1 MKVSVSIITYN
12 HEPFIAQAIESALAQ
27 EVEFDYEILIGED
40 QSSDRTREIVCD
52 YAARRPDRIRLL
64 LHNHPKD
71 HVRLNGN
78 RNFVNNILNARGQYI
93 ALLDGDDY
101 WTDPLKL
108 QKQATFLD
116 LHKECCACFHNV
128 RVLHEGAPEH
138 DRIFHP
144 APLEKSSFGLS
155 DIVSTHFIPTCS
167 TMFRNG
173 LRSSFPDWFYQLSMG
188 DWPLHVLN
196 AEHGLYG
203 YIDEVMAAY
212 RVHSAGLWS
221 GSNQVKMF
229 QSTIEA
235 AKIIK
240 AYLGDRNSLEI
251 AESIESWEHA
261 LEQALL
267 RRDLQAGHVVAACSR
282 FVRTAMK
289 RPSRKYFRKGLRR
302 IAKHVFRLGSRA
314 VDSR

>member
-27 EVEFDYEILIGED
+27 QVEFDYEILIGED

-52 YAARRPDRIRLL
+52 YAARRPDRIRLF
-64 LHNHPKD
+64 LHDHPKD
-71 HVRLNGN
+71 HLRLNAN
-78 RNFVNNILNARGQYI
+78 RNFVNNILNARGEYI

-101 WTDPLKL
+101 WTNPLKL
-108 QKQATFLD
+108 QKQVTFLER
-116 LHKECCACFHNV
+116 HTECCACFHNV

-144 APLEKSSFGLS
+144 TPLEKSFFALS

-173 LRSSFPDWFYQLSMG
+173 LRSSFPDWFYQLPMG

-203 YIDEVMAAY
+203 YIDEVMGVY
-212 RVHSAGLWS
+212 RVHSAGMWS
-221 GSNQVKMF
+221 GSNQIKIF
-229 QSTIEA
+229 QGTIEA
-235 AKIIK
+235 AKVIK

-251 AESIESWEHA
+251 TESIETWEHA
-261 LEQALL
+261 LEQELL
-267 RRDLQAGHVVAACSR
+267 RRDLQSGDVVAACSR
-282 FVRTAMK
+282 FVHTAIK
-289 RPSRKYFRKGLRR
+289 RPSKKYFRKGLRS
-302 IAKHVFRLGSRA
+302 IAKHLLKR
-314 VDSR
+314 